1 MPVNPKFIS
10 KNELRKIIQENYI
23 GFEKITKLD
32 KQDFFGSSPP
42 TIFIGSKLRYPQVN
56 VGILSPPE
64 ETESAWIHDAQTYW
78 PQTDFTIG
86 DIIKLRSALI
96 NSRFTTTVKSFSSDN
111 KFLDIAQEIGIGSKP
126 VDIEISLKKKPK
138 FSTSFDNIRLPMG
151 PGVRL
156 EKVRITENVKV
167 NPTVDKIISD
177 VDLKANDASN
187 YLFSKGIDEHTIS
200 QLLTIGVLG
209 LKKNRKLVPTRFSI
223 TATDD
228 NIGKNIIKEIKDY
241 NPIDDFRIYEGNY
254 FGNYY
259 YILMFPGVFNYELF
273 EGYMPRSSWNSH
285 SGEIKW
291 ATDSETHF
299 GRKTYA
305 FNCVG
310 GYYAA
315 RLPIL
320 QYLKQM
326 KRQASVLVI
335 RFETE
340 EYYANLGVFVVR
352 AAARKAMANKP
363 KTFDSQENLL
373 NYLKKAVYEKF
384 KYNISIILNRSLM
397 VNSILKQKNLSS
409 FY

>member
-1 MPVNPKFIS
+1 MPVYPKFIS
-10 KNELRKIIQENYI
+10 KNELRKIIQENYV
-23 GFEKITKLD
+23 GFERIIKLD
-32 KQDFFGSSPP
+32 KKDFFGSSPP
-42 TIFIGSKLRYPQVN
+42 TIFIGSKLRYPNVN

-64 ETESAWIHDAQTYW
+64 ETENAWVHDAQTYW
-78 PQTDFTIG
+78 PQTDFTIK
-86 DIIKLRSALI
+86 DIIRLRSSLI
-96 NSRFTTTVKSFSSDN
+96 NSRFTTGVKSFNSDSR
-111 KFLDIAQEIGIGSKP
+111 FLNIAQEIGIGSKP
-126 VDIEISLKKKPK
+126 VDVEISLKKKPK
-138 FSTSFDNIRLPMG
+138 LSTSFDKVRLPMG
-151 PGVRL
+151 PGVSL

-167 NPTVDKIISD
+167 NPRVDKIISD
-177 VDLKANDASN
+177 TDIKANEAAN
-187 YLFSKGIDEHTIS
+187 CLFSKGIDEHSIS

-209 LKKNRKLVPTRFSI
+209 IKKNRKLVPTRWGI

-228 NIGKNIIKEIKDY
+228 LLGKNIIKEIKNY
-241 NPIDDFRIYEGNY
+241 SSINDFKIYEGNY

-259 YILMFPGVFNYELF
+259 CILMFPGVFNYELF
-273 EGYMPRSSWNSH
+273 EGYMPRSSWNPH

-291 ATDSETHF
+291 ATDFETHF